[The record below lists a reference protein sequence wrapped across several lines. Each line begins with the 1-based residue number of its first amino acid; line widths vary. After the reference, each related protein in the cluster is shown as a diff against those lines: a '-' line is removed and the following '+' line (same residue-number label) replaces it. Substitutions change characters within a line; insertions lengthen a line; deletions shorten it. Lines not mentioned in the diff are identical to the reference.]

1 MSKRLFVLIAAAL
14 LAVMSILFVAC
25 TKEGEEK
32 LTLSGFDVPA
42 ETEVSYGSIYTIPD
56 YVVTDQNGNLYT
68 VEVVVTN
75 GEQTITPVGGQI
87 DISLTTDYTV
97 TFTVVLGEGET
108 QQKKTTLKVVDGDAP
123 RVTIGEMKTIYT
135 VGEEITVP
143 EAEVADNA
151 DTGLSA
157 VFSVRSGGDTVL
169 DKVEVSFT
177 LDAAGEYELV
187 ASAKDAAGNEGTDSV
202 AFVVREKANIG
213 EIEDFADPYA
223 AASVSP
229 KANYGEILAGETA
242 QIGGQSAFKI
252 NSKDTAGKIT
262 AYPGLSLAPRISLA
276 DAEALKEDG
285 FTAITMNVYLEYSAT
300 RNIYHQWQ
308 FNNEGEH
315 KQLNLGTV
323 ANNRWTTVSFS
334 LDEFIAAYDDIASG
348 EILFCYFGNDAEW
361 TVDHV
366 SADFNFYVK
375 DIYITKEVT
384 DTAISADLEEAYAQD
399 AVVDISGITAA
410 SASEPEAGF
419 DIVVTDPLG
428 NEYTPADGTLTA
440 SAYGMYTVS
449 ARPDA
454 HSKRFIAGAEI
465 TFSVYPDAET
475 IEEMVE
481 SILAADDMGA
491 DEVIADA
498 ALLENWAGMLGQVEG
513 ADGLDMF
520 RYYAAM
526 TRTALEED
534 KLMYFDT
541 ALGREQVSTAFISDS
556 DPKQNVESKDYI
568 VLDTE
573 ETFGGKPTTRIGFDD
588 VNGGAETW
596 CCPFYFGFTLPGG
609 DLAGYTHVRF
619 YLNAHSYTEA
629 RPVEYAL
636 LYNGKRFVEPT
647 VLPTGEWTEIRIDL
661 AEEGIT
667 DLSKLEIA
675 FYTKNGNDIWGS
687 IWNST
692 DRYHVNIT
700 AAEGLIVVEDMA
712 LNSGFT
718 YEETYDLGDTLD
730 LSAFTATSAAYPDAP
745 FAYTMEHNGQVQDLP
760 ESITFADSGWYTFT
774 VSAAAPYLGEKSVQV
789 YVNATDADPTVEY
802 IEETVEVILA
812 GDKAD
817 PDIVARAE
825 AVRAWSA
832 MLDDVYGSERL
843 DLFRF
848 YAAMHLTE
856 IEEDTLVYF
865 GELLGKEQ
873 VTAEYNTGSPVP
885 TKDGIS
891 LDSSVPYN
899 GEPTTKVE
907 FTDVPT
913 EWFGPYALRFAYT
926 DKTADLGK
934 YSHITFALRGYSYNS
949 ARPVTYFLRY
959 NGTRF
964 TDAVALGEEWTE
976 VTIDLAEEGITDLS
990 KLEVCFNTLNNGDE
1004 YGSLW
1009 NQVDRFYVHIST
1021 VKGIADIEYRDD
1033 KLIAFDEAAGKD
1045 AVSAEYDTGTAVPT
1059 KDGISLDSSVTY
1071 NEAPTTKI
1079 EFTDVPKEW
1088 FGPYVLKFSEVGEAA
1103 DLTGYVSLSFA
1114 LRGYSYNSARPVTYF
1129 LRYDGNRFTDPV
1141 ALGEE
1146 WTEVT
1151 IDLAEEGITD
1161 LSKLE
1166 VCFNTLNG
1174 GDYYGSVW
1182 NEAGRFY
1189 AHISAVYGTK
1199 LAPVTIAAAEETC
1212 AQIVPR
1218 GYGTDKTDNSY
1229 VADFNGRSAVK
1240 AETNPET
1247 SSSNANS
1254 YKWPG
1259 VDIHPETSLAGLE
1272 WLKEQGYSKMVISMY
1287 IADTDAASI
1296 DVYYGPS
1303 GAKITSVTVGEWCD
1317 IVIPIDTV
1325 IAAFGTEAE
1334 GGLGNYFIYID
1345 NGANGSY
1352 ITFYISDITI
1362 EA

>member
-1 MSKRLFVLIAAAL
+1 M
-14 LAVMSILFVAC
+14 
-25 TKEGEEK
+25 
-32 LTLSGFDVPA
+32 
-42 ETEVSYGSIYTIPD
+42 
-56 YVVTDQNGNLYT
+56 
-68 VEVVVTN
+68 
-75 GEQTITPVGGQI
+75 
-87 DISLTTDYTV
+87 
-97 TFTVVLGEGET
+97 
-108 QQKKTTLKVVDGDAP
+108 
-123 RVTIGEMKTIYT
+123 
-135 VGEEITVP
+135 
-143 EAEVADNA
+143 
-151 DTGLSA
+151 
-157 VFSVRSGGDTVL
+157 
-169 DKVEVSFT
+169 
-177 LDAAGEYELV
+177 
-187 ASAKDAAGNEGTDSV
+187 
-202 AFVVREKANIG
+202 
-213 EIEDFADPYA
+213 
-223 AASVSP
+223 
-229 KANYGEILAGETA
+229 
-242 QIGGQSAFKI
+242 
-252 NSKDTAGKIT
+252 
-262 AYPGLSLAPRISLA
+262 
-276 DAEALKEDG
+276 
-285 FTAITMNVYLEYSAT
+285 
-300 RNIYHQWQ
+300 
-308 FNNEGEH
+308 
-315 KQLNLGTV
+315 
-323 ANNRWTTVSFS
+323 
-334 LDEFIAAYDDIASG
+334 
-348 EILFCYFGNDAEW
+348 
-361 TVDHV
+361 
-366 SADFNFYVK
+366 
-375 DIYITKEVT
+375 
-384 DTAISADLEEAYAQD
+384 
-399 AVVDISGITAA
+399 
-410 SASEPEAGF
+410 
-419 DIVVTDPLG
+419 
-428 NEYTPADGTLTA
+428 
-440 SAYGMYTVS
+440 
-449 ARPDA
+449 
-454 HSKRFIAGAEI
+454 
-465 TFSVYPDAET
+465 
-475 IEEMVE
+475 
-481 SILAADDMGA
+481 
-491 DEVIADA
+491 
-498 ALLENWAGMLGQVEG
+498 
-513 ADGLDMF
+513 
-520 RYYAAM
+520 
-526 TRTALEED
+526 
-534 KLMYFDT
+534 
-541 ALGREQVSTAFISDS
+541 
-556 DPKQNVESKDYI
+556 
-568 VLDTE
+568 
-573 ETFGGKPTTRIGFDD
+573 
-588 VNGGAETW
+588 
-596 CCPFYFGFTLPGG
+596 
-609 DLAGYTHVRF
+609 RF

-687 IWNST
+687 ILNST

-1009 NQVDRFYVHIST
+1009 NQVDRFYVHIS
-1021 VKGIADIEYRDD
+1021 
-1033 KLIAFDEAAGKD
+1033 
-1045 AVSAEYDTGTAVPT
+1045 
-1059 KDGISLDSSVTY
+1059 
-1071 NEAPTTKI
+1071 
-1079 EFTDVPKEW
+1079 
-1088 FGPYVLKFSEVGEAA
+1088 
-1103 DLTGYVSLSFA
+1103 
-1114 LRGYSYNSARPVTYF
+1114 
-1129 LRYDGNRFTDPV
+1129 
-1141 ALGEE
+1141 
-1146 WTEVT
+1146 
-1151 IDLAEEGITD
+1151 
-1161 LSKLE
+1161 
-1166 VCFNTLNG
+1166 
-1174 GDYYGSVW
+1174 
-1182 NEAGRFY
+1182 
-1189 AHISAVYGTK
+1189 AVYGTK